1 MRSKTA
7 LMAVAVLVLLAA
19 SANAGDVMKVNGVP
33 ISAGQLGVAKYKVIS
48 DTPTLLEDPAK
59 ATRTAVDQL
68 VADVLLAEAARQ
80 AGLSVTEKQVNQ
92 GLETVKAQLGGKA
105 EYKDLLKQVGATDE
119 DVVQVATRRQL
130 AKLYVATKVD
140 PTVTATEAETKAYY
154 DAHQGDFQRFAQVK
168 VLAICV
174 NAPPGI
180 GASEDVRAKTRITE
194 ARRRVLAG
202 EEFGKVA
209 RDVSEDMSKGKGGD
223 LGWMDA
229 GFVASLASQFGTD
242 VSKLEP
248 GEISPVL
255 RGKFG
260 YWVFQVEAKRPAGP
274 VPFAELQ
281 DVLLKK
287 MRENKVNEAAVV
299 TVKEWR
305 AKATIE
311 ALDPAVKAAL

>member
-1 MRSKTA
+1 MRAKTA
-7 LMAVAVLVLLAA
+7 LMAVAVLVLVAA
-19 SANAGDVMKVNGVP
+19 SANAGDVLKVNGVP
-33 ISAGQLGVAKYKVIS
+33 ISAGQLSVAKYKVIS
-48 DTPTLLEDPAK
+48 DTPALLEDPAK
-59 ATRTAVDQL
+59 ATQAAVGQL
-68 VADVLLAEAARQ
+68 ISDFLLSEAARE

-92 GLETVKAQLGGKA
+92 GLDVVKAQLGGKA
-105 EYKDLLKQVGATDE
+105 EYKELLKQAGATE
-119 DVVQVATRRQL
+119 DDVLQAATRRQL
-130 AKLYVATKVD
+130 AKLYVATKVA
-140 PTVTATEAETKAYY
+140 PTVTVTEAEAKAYY

-168 VLAICV
+168 VLGIFV
-174 NAPPGI
+174 NAAPGI
-180 GASEDVRAKTRITE
+180 SASEDARAKARATE

-209 RDVSEDMSKGKGGD
+209 RDVSDDMSKGKGGD

-229 GFVASLASQFGTD
+229 SFVASLASQFGTD
-242 VSKLEP
+242 IAKLEA
-248 GEISPVL
+248 GEVSQVL

-287 MRENKVNEAAVV
+287 MQEKKVNEAAAVI
-299 TVKEWR
+299 VKDRR